1 MRWLKPYNKEKIV
14 SLVSFNELLDFVKVG
29 VITPV
34 KPEDVNGTSIDV
46 HLGQEILV
54 ERNNESAR
62 QVVSLRDKQKLNMA
76 PVVLADGFWDLEP
89 GEFILAHT
97 VEKFNLP
104 ENVSAEFKL
113 NSSGARIGL
122 ENALATW
129 CDPHWHGSVL
139 TLELKNL
146 SRFHTIRLHAGCRI
160 GQMIFHKSEPVPFD
174 KGYAVRGR
182 YNGDEYVSGVKA

>member
-1 MRWLKPYNKEKIV
+1 M
-14 SLVSFNELLDFVKVG
+14 SLISYNELCQMVEAG
-29 VITPV
+29 VV
-34 KPEDVNGTSIDV
+34 EGVDLADVNGTSIDV
-46 HLGQEILV
+46 HLGPTIQV
-54 ERNNESAR
+54 ERFSEGS
-62 QVVSLRDKQKLNMA
+62 QVVSLRDKRALSMETRTLS
-76 PVVLADGFWDLEP
+76 PDGHYDLQP

-104 ENVSAEFKL
+104 DNISAEFKL

-146 SRFHTIRLHAGCRI
+146 TRLHTIRLHNGVRI
-160 GQMIFHKSEPVPFD
+160 GQMIFHKSAPVPAER
-174 KGYAVRGR
+174 GYGVRGR
-182 YNGDEYVSGVKA
+182 YNGDESVSGVKS